1 MLKNIKIVQCTPQE
15 LMELIQ
21 VSLKSEL
28 ETLKR
33 NFEKPNTNKLLTREE
48 TCKKL
53 TISKST
59 LWKWT
64 KEEKIPCHRIGNR
77 VYYKLDEIQACL
89 TKSI

>member
-1 MLKNIKIVQCTPQE
+1 MFVQCTPQE
-15 LMELIQ
+15 LKELIQ

-28 ETLKR
+28 DVLKN
-33 NFEKPNTNKLLTREE
+33 NFEKSKKNNLLTREE

-64 KEEKIPCHRIGNR
+64 KEDKIPCHRIGNR
-77 VYYKLDEIQACL
+77 VYYKLNEIQACL